1 MELLE
6 HMCKF
11 QMGNAFNHTVRN
23 SILRQISL
31 WEKEGSRL
39 FLPRGNSI
47 LRQTFLWEKKGGRF
61 SYGEK
66 KGSRLLFIQARM
78 RPKKDNFKTRYVFIL
93 GLGFRLNARGKKCRS
108 QHITQT
114 YQIKHAYIKTNYPL
128 WTIYMISPV
137 QPKSHLSCII
147 YTKYN

>member
-78 RPKKDNFKTRYVFIL
+78 RPKKDNFKIRYVFTVFQL
-93 GLGFRLNARGKKCRS
+93 SWTWFSVKCQREKM
-108 QHITQT
+108 
-114 YQIKHAYIKTNYPL
+114 QISIRNTNLSDETRKHTNKL
-128 WTIYMISPV
+128 SSLIS
-137 QPKSHLSCII
+137 
-147 YTKYN
+147 N